1 MRFVYIG
8 LSALMLLFAGVQ
20 YNDPDGL
27 FWAIIYLIPALFA
40 LFAAVRPSAL
50 GAGTGHAVLVITII
64 AAVVAMVYY
73 WPRTEQFWRIDVW
86 WHTETAREGMGL
98 MVCLIVLLITWD
110 GSRAAAGRAAKV
122 A

>member
-1 MRFVYIG
+1 MRYVYIG
-8 LSALMLLFAGVQ
+8 LGALMLLFAGVQ

-40 LFAAVRPSAL
+40 IAAAIRPAAL
-50 GAGTGHAVLVITII
+50 GAGAGQAVLLATIL
-64 AAVVAMVYY
+64 AAAAAMVYY

-98 MVCLIVLLITWD
+98 MVCLIVLLVAWA
-110 GSRAAAGRAAKV
+110 GSRSAARRI
-122 A
+122 